1 MRRFPFGNCFQP
13 GYLVVWKA
21 LIHIQKYDSDAKV
34 KCDLDVTGRWF
45 VAQTLAAREPG
56 ANEQLKRQ
64 GFRTF
69 LPYVMR
75 NVSHARKVRRIRTP
89 LFPGYLFVGLD
100 LQRDR
105 WRSVNGTYGVSR
117 LIMGAE
123 TPLPVPRGIVE
134 ALISH
139 AGDDGLCVA
148 GPGFAVGQD
157 IRVVEGPFAQVLGR
171 IVRLDGNG
179 RVRALLE
186 IMGGQVSV
194 MLAGAA
200 LEAV

>member
-1 MRRFPFGNCFQP
+1 M
-13 GYLVVWKA
+13 
-21 LIHIQKYDSDAKV
+21 
-34 KCDLDVTGRWF
+34 
-45 VAQTLAAREPG
+45 AQTLAARELG

-69 LPYVMR
+69 LPFVMR
-75 NVSHARKVRRIRTP
+75 NVSHARKVRRVRTP
-89 LFPGYLFVGLD
+89 LFPGYVFVGLD

-105 WRSVNGTYGVSR
+105 WRSVNGTFGVSR
-117 LIMGAE
+117 LVMGRE
-123 TPLPVPRGIVE
+123 TPLAVPRGIVE

-139 AGDDGLCVA
+139 AAYDGLCEAAPDFV
-148 GPGFAVGQD
+148 VGQD
-157 IRVVEGPFAQVLGR
+157 IRVVDGPFAQVVGK
-171 IVRLDGNG
+171 IVRLDCKG

-194 MLAGAA
+194 MLSGAA